1 MAGLRNSLLTA
12 LLLVLPGP
20 ASAQPAAPQSAAILK
35 EPAGWR
41 FERLPTPPPFAPAV
55 KLSGFEEARFAPGM
69 FDPTSDTY
77 FTYALV
83 FVADGAPALDRA
95 ALTDLLEKYFRG
107 LSVGV
112 GRQKGLNPDPAQ
124 MSADVAPA
132 QSPDRYTAKVVFL
145 DSFSDG
151 RRIVLNVEAHS
162 ISPPGSGKTY
172 LTVLISTQP
181 KDAGIWR
188 TLREVESNL
197 RFPQP

>member
-1 MAGLRNSLLTA
+1 MTGLGNAQLAT
-12 LLLVLPGP
+12 LLLLCPGLAGAQP
-20 ASAQPAAPQSAAILK
+20 GATQPAATILK

-41 FERLPTPPPFAPAV
+41 FERLPTPPPFAPEV
-55 KLSGFEEARFAPGM
+55 KLTGFEEARFAPGM
-69 FDPTSDTY
+69 FDPASDTY

-83 FVADGAPALDRA
+83 FISDGSPALDRA
-95 ALTDLLEKYFRG
+95 ALTDLLEKYYRG

-132 QSPDRYTAKVVFL
+132 QSPDRYTAKVVFF

-151 RRIVLNVEAHS
+151 RKIVLNVEAHS

-172 LTVLISTQP
+172 LTLLVSTQP
-181 KDAGIWR
+181 RDSGIWR
-188 TLREVESNL
+188 TLRQVESNL
-197 RFPQP
+197 HF

>member
-1 MAGLRNSLLTA
+1 MAVLRNSLLTA

-20 ASAQPAAPQSAAILK
+20 ASAQPAAPQSATILK

-69 FDPTSDTY
+69 FDPSSDTY

-83 FVADGAPALDRA
+83 FAANGAPALDRA
-95 ALTDLLEKYFRG
+95 ALTDLLEIYFRG

-112 GRQKGLNPDPAQ
+112 GRQKGLTPDPAQ
-124 MSADVAPA
+124 MSAEVATT

-172 LTVLISTQP
+172 LTLLISTQP
-181 KDAGIWR
+181 RDAGIWR

-197 RFPQP
+197 HFPQP